1 MIKHT
6 YKGITF
12 MIDESTPSRNG
23 WRQYATDYKG
33 KILWMNARKL
43 STFINAIEIYV
54 NGYLEMEAIN
64 NRGGFTK

>member
-1 MIKHT
+1 MITHT

-12 MIDESTPSRNG
+12 MIDESTPSCNG
-23 WRQYATDYKG
+23 WRQYTTDYKG

-54 NGYLEMEAIN
+54 NNYKSMEDM
-64 NRGGFTK
+64 KK

>member
-12 MIDESTPSRNG
+12 MIDESTPSCNV
-23 WRQYATDYKG
+23 WRQYSAYFKG
-33 KILWMNARKL
+33 KFLWMNARKL

-54 NGYLEMEAIN
+54 NNYKSMEEM
-64 NRGGFTK
+64 KK